1 MGGRTHSVVKGV
13 GQLARRVVV
22 TGIGVISPVGTG
34 KDKFWQSLLEG
45 KSGIDTIQSFDPTPF
60 ESRVAGEVRDF
71 DPESFLPRKEARRM
85 DRFSQFAVCASLM
98 ALEDANLDLARANRE
113 RAGVILGSG
122 IGGIRTFED
131 QYRVLL
137 ERGPQKVS
145 AFFIP
150 MMIVNM
156 GAANVAIQLGLK
168 GPNSCVSTACEA
180 STHAL
185 GEALRIIQ
193 RGEADIMIAVGAEA
207 SITPLAV
214 AGFCAMKALS
224 TCNDEPKKASRPFDR
239 KRDGFVMAEGSCALI
254 LEAEEI
260 ALARGAR
267 IYAEL
272 KGYASTC
279 DAYHITA
286 PDPEGEGA
294 ARAIRLALEDSNV
307 SPEEVDYINAHGTST
322 PLNDKTETLAIKKV
336 FGERAYQIKISSTKS
351 MVGHLLGAAGA
362 LEAAATVLSIYH
374 SIIHPTI
381 NLEDPDPE
389 CDLDYTPHG
398 ACPLFIRNA
407 LSNSFGF
414 GGHNGTLVFGR
425 YER

>member
-1 MGGRTHSVVKGV
+1 VERN
-13 GQLARRVVV
+13 VVV
-22 TGIGVISPVGTG
+22 TGIGVISPVGSG
-34 KDKFWQSLLEG
+34 KDKFWQSLIGG
-45 KSGIDTIQSFDPTPF
+45 KSGIDRIKSFDPGDF
-60 ESRVAGEVRDF
+60 DSQMAGEVRDF
-71 DPESFLPRKEARRM
+71 DPEDFLPRKEYRRM

-98 ALEDANLDLARANRE
+98 AMQDASISLENLDRE

-122 IGGIRTFED
+122 IGGIQTFEE
-131 QYRVLL
+131 QHQILL
-137 ERGPQKVS
+137 TKGPGKVS

-156 GAANVAIQLGLK
+156 GAANVAIQLKLK

-193 RGEADIMIAVGAEA
+193 RGEADLMVVVGAEA
-207 SITPLAV
+207 SITPLAF

-224 TCNDEPKKASRPFDR
+224 THNDNPAKASRPFDR
-239 KRDGFVMAEGSCALI
+239 TRDGFVMAEGAAALI
-254 LEAEEI
+254 LEEEDK
-260 ALARGAR
+260 ARERGAR

-272 KGYASTC
+272 KGYGSTC

-294 ARAIRLALEDSNV
+294 ARSMKLAIEDARLTTEDI
-307 SPEEVDYINAHGTST
+307 DYINAHGTST
-322 PLNDKTETLAIKKV
+322 PLNDKVETLAIKKV

-351 MVGHLLGAAGA
+351 MTGHLLGGAGA
-362 LEAAATVLSIYH
+362 LEGAATALSIYH
-374 SIIHPTI
+374 GIIPPTI
-381 NLEDPDPE
+381 NLEEKDPE
-389 CDLDYTPHG
+389 CDLDYTPG
-398 ACPLFIRNA
+398 QAFPLKIRSA

-414 GGHNGTLVFGR
+414 GGHNGTLVFSR
-425 YER
+425 YGE

>member
-1 MGGRTHSVVKGV
+1 MERK
-13 GQLARRVVV
+13 VVV
-22 TGIGVISPVGTG
+22 TGIGVISPVGSG
-34 KDKFWQSLLEG
+34 KDKFWQSLIEG
-45 KSGIDTIQSFDPTPF
+45 KSGIDRIKSFDPGDF
-60 ESRVAGEVRDF
+60 DSQVAGEVKDF
-71 DPESFLPRKEARRM
+71 DPENFLPRKEYRRM

-98 ALEDANLDLARANRE
+98 AMEDASISLENLDRE

-122 IGGIRTFED
+122 IGGIQTFED
-131 QYRVLL
+131 QHQVLL
-137 ERGPQKVS
+137 TKGPGKVS

-156 GAANVAIQLGLK
+156 GAANVAIQLKLK

-193 RGEADIMIAVGAEA
+193 RGEADLMVAVGAEA
-207 SITPLAV
+207 SITPLAL

-224 TCNDEPKKASRPFDR
+224 THNGDPAKASRPFDR
-239 KRDGFVMAEGSCALI
+239 TRDGFVMAEGAAALI
-254 LEAEEI
+254 LEEEER
-260 ALARGAR
+260 AKKRGAR

-272 KGYASTC
+272 KGYGSTC

-294 ARAIRLALEDSNV
+294 TRSMKLAIEDAHLT
-307 SPEEVDYINAHGTST
+307 PEDIDYINAHGTST
-322 PLNDKTETLAIKKV
+322 PLNDKVETLAIKKL

-351 MVGHLLGAAGA
+351 MTGHLLGGAGA
-362 LEAAATVLSIYH
+362 LEGAATVLAIYNN
-374 SIIHPTI
+374 IIPPTI
-381 NLEDPDPE
+381 NLEEKDPE
-389 CDLDYTPHG
+389 CDLDYTPHH
-398 ACPLFIRNA
+398 AFPLKIRNA

-414 GGHNGTLVFGR
+414 GGHNGTLVFSR
-425 YER
+425 YGE